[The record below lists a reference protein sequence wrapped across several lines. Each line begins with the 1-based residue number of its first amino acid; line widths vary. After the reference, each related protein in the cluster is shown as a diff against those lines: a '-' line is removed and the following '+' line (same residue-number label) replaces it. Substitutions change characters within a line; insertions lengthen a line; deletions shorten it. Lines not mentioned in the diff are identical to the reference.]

1 MGNNNEDQWFKCA
14 EDVNALA
21 EKSTPVYN
29 VPVSNTK
36 IYQWRVAIN
45 GLYKQFNRTCLSS
58 EAWQF
63 VFIYPVLMF
72 QVQIFGS
79 FKTGLYLPTRS
90 VIFQCKFCTKDS
102 LLSLYLCSDLFD
114 LLISVTCVYTCY
126 IKKVL
131 SY

>member
-90 VIFQCKFCTKDS
+90 VIFQYKFCTREKITCQTFICRD
-102 LLSLYLCSDLFD
+102 LSPN
-114 LLISVTCVYTCY
+114 IHVTCVYTCY